1 MSHVQLSEQIFEGQW
16 RPECVICKESVK
28 LEESKANE
36 YGQAIHEK
44 CYVSELLGGVLR
56 FTANTRSAR
65 RWNVIRFAIT
75 LTPKR
80 GKQCL

>member
-1 MSHVQLSEQIFEGQW
+1 MSHVQQSDQMLEGR

-36 YGQAIHEK
+36 YGQAIHEE
-44 CYVSELLGGVLR
+44 CYVSELLGAVSGFR
-56 FTANTRSAR
+56 AGSPSAR
-65 RWNVIRFAIT
+65 MLYMIRFPIT